1 MARNNVVFSEIS
13 IKAQGSS
20 EYINVLQNFQA
31 SSTFGGMSIDE
42 GLFEGGISGFII
54 LNDPNP
60 NNDSG
65 SLTIS
70 R

>member
-42 GLFEGGISGFII
+42 G
-54 LNDPNP
+54 
-60 NNDSG
+60 
-65 SLTIS
+65 
-70 R
+70 